1 MKVVVL
7 GLDCAPPDWVF
18 DKWIDDLPNVK
29 RLRDSGLW
37 GPIRSCDPPI
47 TVPAWAVFST
57 SKDPG
62 RLGIFGFRN
71 RKGYSYTEQRTVS
84 SALVNEPA
92 VWDYASKAGKN
103 CIIIGVPPNYP
114 PKPVNGLSIG
124 CFLTPDTDSDYTYPK
139 ELKHEIKAVVGDYKV
154 DVEEFRTDDK
164 DPLLADIYDMTEKRW
179 TLAKHLMKTKPWDF
193 FFLMEIGTDRIHHAF
208 WKYMDPQHRKYVA
221 GNKYERAIFDYY
233 VYLDRHIGEALALL
247 SDDTAIVV
255 VSDHGC
261 KRMDGCINVNDWLIQ
276 NGYFTLKEKPNGL
289 VRPRHANVDW
299 ARTIAWGAGGY
310 YARVWLNVK
319 GREEQGVVDP
329 GDYNRVCDELAE
341 GFKSIPDDL
350 GQPLDTK
357 VLKTRERYPDGNLVG
372 APDLIVYFGD
382 LRWRCTEDIG
392 HEGIHSFE
400 AEVGPDD
407 AVHDYYGMFILS
419 HPRLKRTGRI
429 ERPISL
435 LDGAPTLLNLM
446 GLDVP
451 KDMQGKVIEG

>member
-1 MKVVVL
+1 MKVLVL

-18 DKWIDDLPNVK
+18 EKWIDDLPNIK
-29 RLRDSGLW
+29 RLRDNGIW
-37 GPIRSCDPPI
+37 APIRSCDPPI
-47 TVPAWAVFST
+47 TVPAWAVFAT

-62 RLGIFGFRN
+62 KLGIFGFRN

-84 SALVNEPA
+84 SALVTEPA
-92 VWDYASKAGKN
+92 VWDYASRAGKR

-139 ELKHEIKAVVGDYKV
+139 ELKREIKAVVGDYKV

-164 DPLLADIYDMTEKRW
+164 DPLLAEIYDMTEKRW
-179 TLAKHLMKTKPWDF
+179 TLAKHLLQTKPWDF

-208 WKYMDPQHRKYVA
+208 WKYLDPQHRQYVA
-221 GNKYERAIFDYY
+221 GNPYERVILDYY
-233 VYLDRHIGEALALL
+233 VYLDRRIGEVL
-247 SDDTAIVV
+247 SLIGEDTAVVV

-276 NGYFTLKEKPNGL
+276 NGYFKLREKPRGL
-289 VRPRHANVDW
+289 VRPRDAQVDW

-329 GDYNRVCDELAE
+329 RDYDRVCDELAA
-341 GFKSIPDDL
+341 GFQRIPDEV
-350 GQPLDTK
+350 GNPLDTK
-357 VLKTRERYPDGNLVG
+357 VLKTRELYPDGNLVG

-392 HEGIHSFE
+392 HEGVHSFE

-407 AVHDYYGMFILS
+407 AVHDYYGLFILS
-419 HPRLKRTGRI
+419 HPHLQRTGRI

-435 LDGAPTLLNLM
+435 LDGAPTLLRLL

-451 KDMQGKVIEG
+451 RDMQGQVIE